1 MDLVIEAGSRPISA
15 HNRSSRPLHGFGVAE
30 RPDQVLV
37 AAVEVE
43 RRRLGPQPP
52 DDRAR
57 FGEVP
62 DRVGGVVVGQAV
74 CLVRTP
80 GHRVPSGIVS
90 ASRHTR
96 RMSP

>member
-43 RRRLGPQPP
+43 RLRLGPQPP

-57 FGEVP
+57 FGEAP
-62 DRVGGVVVGQAV
+62 HGVGGVVEGQAV
-74 CLVRTP
+74 CFVLAAGQRIA
-80 GHRVPSGIVS
+80 G
-90 ASRHTR
+90 A
-96 RMSP
+96 